1 MGEVVTLHKFV
12 AQAAARARAGGA
24 RMMGP
29 IPGAGSA
36 ASGQTPTRLLA
47 VMAADVVDYT
57 RLTEAAELETHV
69 RLRALRVGII
79 DPCVVSYRGQ
89 IIKNTGDGFLATFDS
104 SVDALRC
111 AVEIQREIPLREAS
125 TPLDLK
131 IRFRIGLNVGD
142 RKSVV

>member
-1 MGEVVTLHKFV
+1 
-12 AQAAARARAGGA
+12 
-24 RMMGP
+24 
-29 IPGAGSA
+29 
-36 ASGQTPTRLLA
+36 
-47 VMAADVVDYT
+47 MAADVVDYT

-111 AVEIQREIPLREAS
+111 AVEIQREIPLREAC
-125 TPLDLK
+125 
-131 IRFRIGLNVGD
+131 RF
-142 RKSVV
+142 

>member
-1 MGEVVTLHKFV
+1 M
-12 AQAAARARAGGA
+12 QATPVDQPAT
-24 RMMGP
+24 
-29 IPGAGSA
+29 
-36 ASGQTPTRLLA
+36 SGQKGTRILA

-125 TPLDLK
+125 TPL
-131 IRFRIGLNVGD
+131 
-142 RKSVV
+142 